1 MQGEF
6 MPTVDE
12 IPVRGIGIIDLVGEL
27 DLDSFGQQ
35 IRHLVK
41 FVESAMF
48 GNNSFCTAEVV
59 S

>member
-41 FVESAMF
+41 FVESAVF
-48 GNNSFCTAEVV
+48 GNDSFCTAEVV